1 MKRLLT
7 GVLVVVIGIVVIA
20 AGALLLVDADRFRG
34 QLETTLS
41 ESVGRDVALGKLHV
55 SIWSGSL
62 NADDVHIRDD
72 PAFGKKDFVTAKSV
86 RLGVRLWPLLA
97 RREAQV
103 TSLTLESPVVSLRQ
117 NSAGAWNFSSF
128 GRKESARSA
137 GTEANPGA
145 PSVSVDSLQVANGRI
160 EVERGSGKKRSY
172 AHVQLSAEHLRKD
185 AGFPFSA
192 RAEVVGGGSLEI
204 NGYAGPSDAGNAVLT
219 PIDAQL
225 QLHDVDLVAAGLMS
239 GVDDVG
245 GAVDSSVRIRSQDGV
260 VHANGAIDVRRLK
273 LMTAGSPTS
282 HPLHIDL
289 TADYRL
295 SARSGRIVEAT
306 IASGTARL
314 AISGT
319 FENKTNTLRLD
330 LRAQGQQLPT
340 DEVQDLLPAF
350 GVILPEKSKLTGGTL
365 GIDLDAKGQLD
376 ALVISGAVSLDN
388 ALLEG
393 YSLGSKLGVALSLA
407 GIRTPRDTMI
417 RHADATIAMRT
428 EGVTM
433 DPLDADI
440 VELGNIVGRGR
451 MAANG
456 SLDFRMRVV
465 LDDAVIGGRD
475 RRGGGLLGNLLR
487 GTPQDGIGVRVS
499 GTAANPRFKVD
510 PGAIISLIGA
520 GFSPSGNKDSAEA
533 VDTGRQQK
541 PRRTEDAL
549 KDLLRGALKPKKDDS
564 GAGGE

>member
-1 MKRLLT
+1 
-7 GVLVVVIGIVVIA
+7 
-20 AGALLLVDADRFRG
+20 
-34 QLETTLS
+34 
-41 ESVGRDVALGKLHV
+41 
-55 SIWSGSL
+55 
-62 NADDVHIRDD
+62 
-72 PAFGKKDFVTAKSV
+72 
-86 RLGVRLWPLLA
+86 
-97 RREAQV
+97 
-103 TSLTLESPVVSLRQ
+103 
-117 NSAGAWNFSSF
+117 
-128 GRKESARSA
+128 
-137 GTEANPGA
+137 
-145 PSVSVDSLQVANGRI
+145 
-160 EVERGSGKKRSY
+160 
-172 AHVQLSAEHLRKD
+172 
-185 AGFPFSA
+185 
-192 RAEVVGGGSLEI
+192 
-204 NGYAGPSDAGNAVLT
+204 
-219 PIDAQL
+219 
-225 QLHDVDLVAAGLMS
+225 
-239 GVDDVG
+239 
-245 GAVDSSVRIRSQDGV
+245 
-260 VHANGAIDVRRLK
+260 
-273 LMTAGSPTS
+273 
-282 HPLHIDL
+282 
-289 TADYRL
+289 
-295 SARSGRIVEAT
+295 
-306 IASGTARL
+306 
-314 AISGT
+314 
-319 FENKTNTLRLD
+319 
-330 LRAQGQQLPT
+330 
-340 DEVQDLLPAF
+340 
-350 GVILPEKSKLTGGTL
+350 VILPEKSKLTGGTL